1 MRSISSGSRPVS
13 AATSSTV
20 TCSSGSEK
28 SSSAKPKA
36 SRPSRPAFFRSS
48 SEWPRSRIR
57 ATTRAWAAAAA
68 VQRPRRTG
76 TTFSSAQRLSVL
88 AETPER
94 RAASLRDMRSSPAI
108 EQSRG

>member
-1 MRSISSGSRPVS
+1 MIRSISSGSSPVCS
-13 AATSSTV
+13 ATSSIV
-20 TCSSGSEK
+20 TCSSLRGN
-28 SSSAKPKA
+28 SSSAKPNA
-36 SRPSRPAFFRSS
+36 SRPSRPALFSSS

-76 TTFSSAQRLSVL
+76 TIPSAAHRFRVA

-94 RAASLRDMRSSPAI
+94 REASARLIRSSAI
-108 EQSRG
+108 DRRA